1 MLKSIF
7 PPYLYHLF
15 ENVNLD
21 DVQEI
26 RLRVGS
32 KIAIKK
38 EKVYYL
44 TPNGLSLSDRY
55 AYLVKSAMLS
65 DIISFVSNNSI
76 YTIND
81 QLLNGYITINGVRI
95 GVAGELVYEK
105 DNLKTLKNIS
115 SLNIRIPK
123 IIKNCSYPVLNYLIG
138 KDLKNVL
145 IISPPGAGKTTF
157 LRDFLC
163 QIKKL
168 RPDKNILVADE
179 RGEITSMLNGELKG
193 MDVYKFCSKRYAFSN
208 GIRSMAPDLIA
219 TDEINLFSDLSVIE
233 DALTSGVNVV
243 ATIHASGLEDLK
255 NKREFYEVL
264 RKKMFDRFVVL
275 GFSNGVGTI
284 EGVYNED
291 LRCIYL

>member
-1 MLKSIF
+1 MLKTIF
-7 PPYLYHLF
+7 PPYLYRLF
-15 ENVNLD
+15 ENISLV
-21 DVQEI
+21 DVREI

-38 EKVYYL
+38 DKVYFL
-44 TPNGLSLSDRY
+44 TPSGLALSDKE
-55 AYLVKSAMLS
+55 AYSVSSAMIC
-65 DIISFVSNNSI
+65 DIMSFASNNSI
-76 YTIND
+76 YAIND
-81 QLLNGYITINGVRI
+81 QLLNGYITVNGIRI

-123 IIKNCSYPVLNYLIG
+123 NIKNCSYPVLNYLIG

-179 RGEITSMLNGELKG
+179 RGEITSMPDSELKG
-193 MDVYKFCSKRYAFSN
+193 IDVYKFCSKKYAFSN

-219 TDEINLFSDLSVIE
+219 TDELNLFSDLGVIE
-233 DALTSGVNVV
+233 NALSSGVKVV

-264 RKKMFDRFVVL
+264 KKKMFDRFVVL

-284 EGVYNED
+284 EGVFNED